1 MAEQSVKKAPAKKS
15 DKKPGFFA
23 KASQFFREMKAESKK
38 VVWPSKKQIINNTGI
53 VIAVVVACS
62 VVIGGFDYLLNLL
75 IGLLAR

>member
-23 KASQFFREMKAESKK
+23 KASRFFREMKAESKK

-53 VIAVVVACS
+53 VLGVMAVV
-62 VVIGGFDYLLNLL
+62 GGGIWIVDWIFALLR
-75 IGLLAR
+75 GLLF

>member
-53 VIAVVVACS
+53 VLGVMAVV
-62 VVIGGFDYLLNLL
+62 GGGIWIVDWIFALLR
-75 IGLLAR
+75 GLLF